1 MNNIGKTF
9 GDMTII
15 KKLDKRHGHQY
26 YLVKCN
32 ICGKEK
38 ENSIDNLKRGRR
50 YNSQYYKL

>member
-15 KKLDKRHGHQY
+15 KKLDKRNGHQY

-50 YNSQYYKL
+50 YNS